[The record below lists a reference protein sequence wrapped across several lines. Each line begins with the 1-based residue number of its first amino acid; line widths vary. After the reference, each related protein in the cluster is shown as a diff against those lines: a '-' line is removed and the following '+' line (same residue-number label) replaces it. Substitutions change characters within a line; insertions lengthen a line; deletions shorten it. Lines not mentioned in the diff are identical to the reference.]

1 MYRYQAGLQLL
12 SDQPLYPTYIIAD
25 NSDHAWD
32 KAREHYK
39 AKGFNKSELTTMVIF
54 NEKKIS

>member
-1 MYRYQAGLQLL
+1 MYRYTAGLQII
-12 SDQPLYPTYIIAD
+12 DDRPLYPTYITAD

-32 KAREHYK
+32 KARQHYK
-39 AKGFNKSELTTMVIF
+39 EKGFNQSELTTMVIF